1 MLYQNHKLIVP
12 MLVALR
18 TSKIDNK
25 EIFMKREPYLSVT
38 DFERLQAIQ
47 EEMSELLDE
56 AKDIIK
62 GTNSNRIWERAK
74 GYWVAAISMGL
85 SKEHE
90 YLGSAGVSMDDTLNE
105 LEGLLDEE
113 ELEEEYEDL
122 CSSGEDV

>member
-1 MLYQNHKLIVP
+1 
-12 MLVALR
+12 
-18 TSKIDNK
+18 
-25 EIFMKREPYLSVT
+25 MKREPYLSVT

-85 SKEHE
+85 SKE
-90 YLGSAGVSMDDTLNE
+90 YLWMI
-105 LEGLLDEE
+105 LLMNLKDF
-113 ELEEEYEDL
+113 LMKK
-122 CSSGEDV
+122 S